1 MTSQSGE
8 ACRRE
13 RALIESFRTRYAGGV
28 IAPLLCRNG
37 NLITLYPQSLQKR
50 IILQIR
56 VTFDTVCVRERHK
69 DFICVVTQGHG
80 HFRKKRNGSIKLYF
94 SE

>member
-1 MTSQSGE
+1 MTSLSGE

-28 IAPLLCRNG
+28 MAPVLCRHG

-69 DFICVVTQGHG
+69 DFICVATQRHR
-80 HFRKKRNGSIKLYF
+80 HFRKKKKWFDKALF
-94 SE
+94 L